1 MGYHTFE
8 VEQAEKLEDS
18 ASRYRYLSAEELLWS
33 VSPSDEEVIADLG
46 SGTGFYTDDLAP
58 HVGEVYAVDVQE
70 AMHDYYRDKG
80 VPVNVEL
87 ITAEI
92 SDLPF
97 DTSFLDVAV
106 STMTYHEFAG
116 SDALRELARAIC
128 PDGRLV
134 IADWSAE
141 ELGETGPPLDE
152 RFAAE
157 ETASSLR
164 NHGFKIRHQ
173 ATRTE
178 TFILVAVRE

>member
-1 MGYHTFE
+1 
-8 VEQAEKLEDS
+8 
-18 ASRYRYLSAEELLWS
+18 
-33 VSPSDEEVIADLG
+33 
-46 SGTGFYTDDLAP
+46 
-58 HVGEVYAVDVQE
+58 
-70 AMHDYYRDKG
+70 MHDYYRDKG